1 MLKKYIYLLIVI
13 FVFSC
18 SDIESDI
25 IGKWRLSLAQAKPFP
40 SEINYDLNKY
50 HKKELLDKFNSN
62 LEEDIFYIFKPQGI
76 LIFKHSNSSIE
87 LESSGSWK
95 TDSDKLIVQL
105 LGQSKYTYTIK
116 LSDNVMTLSSPEDT
130 IVLLREE

>member
-13 FVFSC
+13 FIFSC

-76 LIFKHSNSSIE
+76 LIFKHSNSNIE

>member
-13 FVFSC
+13 FIFSC

-25 IGKWRLSLAQAKPFP
+25 IGKWHLSLAQVKPFP

-76 LIFKHSNSSIE
+76 LIFKHSNSDTE

-105 LGQSKYTYTIK
+105 SGQSKYTYTIE